1 MRFTITVLII
11 MMISFLVG
19 YGTRGFL
26 TTDSG
31 YSTDCP
37 ECADCPSKAEMFGEY
52 KFVVIA
58 PREIHQI
65 LDFELKYNQEKDIV
79 EIHSKRK

>member
-1 MRFTITVLII
+1 
-11 MMISFLVG
+11 MMIIFFVG

-37 ECADCPSKAEMFGEY
+37 ECTDCPDKVEMFSECEY
-52 KFVVIA
+52 LFIA
-58 PREIHQI
+58 PREVHQI
-65 LDFELKYNQEKDIV
+65 LDFEVKYNQEKDIV